1 MKIRELDFF
10 DEDIRQEFCAYL
22 KQYFNDECEVEWRS
36 INVISASITFKDGEN
51 ASSNEIT
58 VRVDNN
64 CTIYLYKVSVDVNS
78 QKFIK
83 YINVFLDREYTPK
96 KYIKKKDM
104 QQIFSFY
111 NELKIAFKK
120 DKIESFYNAIQ
131 RSIVNKN
138 RYYLF
143 NMCIIETDDR
153 AKVIQEIKPN
163 RAIDF
168 KITINTKTGI
178 ECVCTFSLDYDELNV
193 LDIARKLAQLQLNL
207 ERFIKWSGIVWMT

>member
-22 KQYFNDECEVEWRS
+22 KQYFNDKCEVEWRS
-36 INVISASITFKDGEN
+36 INVISPSITFKDGKN
-51 ASSNEIT
+51 ASGNKIT
-58 VRVDNN
+58 VSVDNN
-64 CTIYLYKVSVDVNS
+64 CIIYLNNASSIDVNL
-78 QKFIK
+78 QKFLK
-83 YINVFLDREYTPK
+83 YINAFLDKEYTPK

-131 RSIVNKN
+131 RSIANKN
-138 RYYLF
+138 RYYLL

-153 AKVIQEIKPN
+153 AEVIQEIKPN

-193 LDIARKLAQLQLNL
+193 LDIARKLTQLQLNL
-207 ERFIKWSGIVWMT
+207 ERVIK